1 MEMSETILRSQVMA
15 DLTIQLSAVTPV
27 ENAINV
33 VRRALR
39 VTGLTNTPILNEAD
53 VNHLLQAIA
62 AEGGLLE
69 SIAQQIAT
77 LGIEDYMTQ
86 AKAA

>member
-1 MEMSETILRSQVMA
+1 MSETILRSQVMA
-15 DLTIQLSAVTPV
+15 DLAIQLSAVTPV
-27 ENAINV
+27 ENAINT

-39 VTGLTNTPILNEAD
+39 VTGLTNTPILNAVD

-62 AEGGLLE
+62 AEGGMLE

-77 LGIEDYMTQ
+77 NGVIDYITQ
-86 AKAA
+86 TKAA

>member
-1 MEMSETILRSQVMA
+1 MNQTILRSQLMA
-15 DLTIQLSAVTPV
+15 DLTIQLSAATSV
-27 ENAINV
+27 ENAINT

-39 VTGLTNTPILNEAD
+39 VTGLTNTPLLNETD
-53 VNHLLQAIA
+53 VTHLLQAIA

-77 LGIEDYMTQ
+77 SGIADYIEQT
-86 AKAA
+86 KAA

>member
-1 MEMSETILRSQVMA
+1 MSETILRSQVMA
-15 DLTIQLSAVTPV
+15 DLTYQLSAVTPV
-27 ENAINV
+27 ENAINT

-39 VTGLTNTPILNEAD
+39 VTGLTNTPILNEVD

-69 SIAQQIAT
+69 SIAQQIAVS
-77 LGIEDYMTQ
+77 GVHDYISQT
-86 AKAA
+86 KAA